1 MKVLALGG
9 SGDMGRM
16 AVTVL
21 LPSSKITSITI
32 ADKNYEFTKTF
43 VELVGS
49 DKLSAVEID
58 VTNQKEL
65 NDLILRHDIVLNTV
79 GPYYKFGKFILDAVI
94 NAKKPYFDICDDWK
108 PTLELLEMD
117 EKAKKAGVTAI
128 VGIGASPGVLNLMA
142 VMASSSLDKVD
153 EVVTAWGMGPVKS
166 GKKPK
171 YFIKKKKI
179 FKKLGKPVEE
189 TATANAAI
197 VHLLYESIGKI
208 PTFKDGERVEI
219 EALTEVDPIQFP
231 GYADA
236 YAVHIGH
243 PEPITLPRTINANS
257 ISNVMFIGKNATA
270 IVREYS
276 NKITKNEISI
286 TDAAIKLNEEFER
299 AQGDSSLLKEYF
311 NMPPELCVI
320 ATGLKNNKRIKIA
333 IGLKY
338 SPYGEMA
345 GITGIPLAV
354 ATLMYIDGNIQEKGV
369 LTPEEAINPDEF
381 FNRYAVYCKESLTKN
396 DVLIIKE
403 ENL

>member
-1 MKVLALGG
+1 
-9 SGDMGRM
+9 
-16 AVTVL
+16 TVL
-21 LPSSKITSITI
+21 LPSPKITSITI

-49 DKLSAVEID
+49 DKLSAVKVD
-58 VTNQKEL
+58 LNNKKEL
-65 NDLILRHDIVLNTV
+65 NDLILKHDIVLNTV
-79 GPYYKFGKFILDAVI
+79 GPYYIFGTLILEAVI
-94 NAKKPYFDICDDWK
+94 NAKKPYFDICDDWR
-108 PTLELLEMD
+108 PTIRLLEMD
-117 EKAKKAGVTAI
+117 DKAKKAGVTAI

-142 VMASSSLDKVD
+142 VMACSSLDKVD
-153 EVVTAWGMGPVKS
+153 EVITAWGMGPVKS

-179 FKKLGKPVEE
+179 FKKLSKPVEE
-189 TATANAAI
+189 TVTANAAI
-197 VHLLYESIGKI
+197 VHLLYESMGKI

-243 PEPITLPRTINANS
+243 PEPITLPKTINANS
-257 ISNVMFIGKNATA
+257 ISNVMFIGKKATGV
-270 IVREYS
+270 VREYS
-276 NKITKNEISI
+276 NKIINNEISI

-299 AQGDSSLLKEYF
+299 AQGDSSLLKEYI

-320 ATGLKNNKRIKIA
+320 ATGLKSGKRKKVA

-345 GITGIPLAV
+345 GVTGIPLAV
-354 ATLMYIDGNIQEKGV
+354 AVLMYIDGKIQEKGV
-369 LTPEEAINPDEF
+369 LTPEEAIDPDEF
-381 FNRYAVYCKESLTKN
+381 FNKYAKYCKEELNKS
-396 DVLIIKE
+396 DVLIVKE
-403 ENL
+403 EDR